1 MIPPEELGT
10 EMINIPGSGSNTT
23 VFCGG
28 KAVCCDQIYYI
39 QSTYLC
45 RRTKKSQIV
54 ALTMNVQ
61 NVCSV

>member
-10 EMINIPGSGSNTT
+10 EMTNITGSENNTT

-39 QSTYLC
+39 QSICLC
-45 RRTKKSQIV
+45 RRTKKCQIV

-61 NVCSV
+61 DICSV